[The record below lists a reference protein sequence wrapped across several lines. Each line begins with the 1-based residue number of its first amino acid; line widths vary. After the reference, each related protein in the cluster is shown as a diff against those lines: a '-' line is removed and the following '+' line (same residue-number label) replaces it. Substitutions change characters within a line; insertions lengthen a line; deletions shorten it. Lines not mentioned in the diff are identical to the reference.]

1 MKKVLIIDDDLELQ
15 DLLKFTF
22 EQVGEYEV
30 YQAHN
35 GKEGLK
41 KIKEILPDI
50 VVLDVMMPEMNG
62 FEVIEE
68 IRQDAEICLT
78 PVIMLTSLSHKRD
91 KLTGIKLGADEYL
104 VKPVEPYELLLYA
117 ENLIK
122 KYNANTQH
130 LTRLPGLNSLEN
142 KLKELLS
149 SNTFFTFIYIDI
161 SNFKPFNIKYKFEIG
176 DKVLKIF
183 SSILRSAIK
192 SYGSNDDL
200 CYHIEADD
208 FCIITFVDKIDNLV
222 WGIFNLFDDLIEK
235 FYDKETLQNGYF
247 TYDLENGVQ
256 LKSGLMKLCIVA
268 QEVSPGKYSHY
279 AELLSFTKEL
289 IKLAK
294 EKSKQTNTHQ
304 IVIN

>member
-22 EQVGEYEV
+22 EQSGVYEV
-30 YQAHN
+30 YQAHD

-62 FEVIEE
+62 FEVIQEV
-68 IRQDAEICLT
+68 RNDPDICLT

-91 KLTGIKLGADEYL
+91 RLTGVKLGADEYL
-104 VKPVEPYELLLYA
+104 VKPVEPYELLSYT

-122 KYNANTQH
+122 KYHDNVDQ
-130 LTRLPGLNSLEN
+130 LTKLPGLNSLEN

-149 SNTFFTFIYIDI
+149 SNTFFTFLYIDI
-161 SNFKPFNIKYKFEIG
+161 SNFKPFNIKYKFETG

-183 SSILRSAIK
+183 SGILRSAIK
-192 SYGSNDDL
+192 NYGSSNDL
-200 CYHIEADD
+200 CYHIEADN
-208 FCIITFVDKIDNLV
+208 FCIITFADKIDDLV
-222 WGIFNLFDDLIEK
+222 LCIFNLFDDLIEK
-235 FYDKETLQNGYF
+235 FYDKEILQKGYF
-247 TYDLENGVQ
+247 IYNESGIEM
-256 LKSGLMKLCIVA
+256 KAGLMKLCVISD
-268 QEVSPGKYSHY
+268 EVFSDKYTHY
-279 AELLSFTKEL
+279 TELLSFAKES

-294 EKSKQTNTHQ
+294 EKSKQTNAHQ
-304 IVIN
+304 IVRS